1 MSRISCLFHPLL
13 LSSRISGSRIPGSRI
28 SGLPHTAGTARAS
41 SIPQT
46 SGITQT
52 SGTAPA
58 LRPQRTATDPSRLL
72 CAMLA
77 AFMLSSLF
85 WAPHAHAHR
94 VNIFAW
100 VEGAAIHT
108 ESSFSNGNK
117 ARNSQVT
124 ATVKET
130 GDAIAQGMTDA
141 DGIWSFTIPP
151 HVLAA
156 GPDILISLN
165 ANEGH
170 VNTWTVKGAEYAQDP
185 SITQNTPAPASQQTK
200 KPVTGDDGGMPPFM
214 ESHTAPAPAQDAQ
227 PGKPQT
233 ALPATDEL
241 RTIVEEA
248 LEKKLAPIRRQLAE
262 ESQRGP
268 SMQDIIGGIGYIIG
282 LAGIAAFMAA
292 RRKK

>member
-1 MSRISCLFHPLL
+1 
-13 LSSRISGSRIPGSRI
+13 
-28 SGLPHTAGTARAS
+28 
-41 SIPQT
+41 
-46 SGITQT
+46 
-52 SGTAPA
+52 
-58 LRPQRTATDPSRLL
+58 
-72 CAMLA
+72 MLA

-85 WAPHAHAHR
+85 WATHAHAHR

-100 VEGAAIHT
+100 VEGNAIHT

-117 ARNSQVT
+117 ARSSQVT
-124 ATVKET
+124 ATIKDT
-130 GDAIAQGMTDA
+130 GDAIAQGMTDEA
-141 DGIWSFTIPP
+141 GVWSFTIPP
-151 HVLAA
+151 HILSA

-170 VNTWTVKGAEYAQDP
+170 VNTWTVKGAEYAPAP
-185 SITQNTPAPASQQTK
+185 SQTQHAPASASPQAK
-200 KPVTGDDGGMPPFM
+200 KPVTGDDGDMPPFM
-214 ESHTAPAPAQDAQ
+214 ESHTAPTPAEKTQT
-227 PGKPQT
+227 GKPQA
-233 ALPATDEL
+233 ALPASDEL

-268 SMQDIIGGIGYIIG
+268 SLQDIIGGIGYIIG